1 MKKSAVALAAFSV
14 LASAMVFAA
23 EKATVTGKVTDSF
36 GRPLEHA
43 TVMVYHAG
51 VKTGYSIFC
60 PGCYTDC
67 GKRTL
72 TNTSGSFAISGLD
85 ADLWFELLIV
95 HDGYT
100 PTFLKK
106 IDPLEGPA
114 ATVVL
119 TARKSAGDSSRVV
132 RGRVVDSRG
141 NPVRD
146 AVVTSQGILLPQ
158 GGETIYGTPAG
169 LDPIAVTNEAGDFE
183 IAYSDSALKMALMVE
198 PRAMAPKFV
207 VLPTGPER
215 HTITVSG
222 GAIVRGRLTENG
234 KPVAGAEIGLNPR
247 QSWFGRENLTISG
260 SFYEEMRIGT
270 QEDGTFTITGVPFP
284 EKWYIYGKMES
295 IASRGATNP
304 VAVTTGHDGQ
314 AVNVGDV
321 PINRGYR
328 LRGKVVL
335 SDQKSIPDGM
345 TIFIASDFTR
355 DAKTGPLAHDGTF
368 EFLGL
373 AAGNYSLG
381 PAVRG
386 YSPPKDKAEITAS
399 VDHDVD
405 NFLIVLNPVGVAPA
419 QR

>member
-1 MKKSAVALAAFSV
+1 M
-14 LASAMVFAA
+14 MFAA
-23 EKATVTGKVTDSF
+23 EKATVTGKVTDSA
-36 GRPLEHA
+36 GRPLDHA

-51 VKTGYSIFC
+51 VKKGYSIFC

-72 TNTSGSFAISGLD
+72 TNASGAFSIGGLD

-106 IDPLEGPA
+106 IDPLEGLI
-114 ATVVL
+114 ATVAL
-119 TARKSAGDSSRVV
+119 TARTPTGDSGRVV

-141 NPVRD
+141 DPVRD
-146 AVVTSQGILLPQ
+146 AVVTPQGILLPR

-169 LDPIAVTNEAGDFE
+169 LDPIAVTNEKGDFE
-183 IAYSDSALKMALMVE
+183 IAYSDPALKMALMVE
-198 PRAMAPKFV
+198 PRAMAPKPV
-207 VLPTGPER
+207 ILPTGPER
-215 HTITVSG
+215 HTVTVLD

-234 KPVAGAEIGLNPR
+234 KPVAGAEIGMSPR
-247 QSWFGRENLTISG
+247 QGWFGMANLTISG

-270 QEDGTFTITGVPFP
+270 QEDGTFAITGVPFP
-284 EKWYIYGKMES
+284 EERNIYGKMES
-295 IASRGATNP
+295 IASRGASAP
-304 VAVTTGHDGQ
+304 IAVTTGHDGQ
-314 AVNVGDV
+314 EVDVGDM
-321 PINRGYR
+321 PISRGYR

-335 SDQKSIPDGM
+335 SDQKPIPDGM

-355 DAKTGPLAHDGTF
+355 DAKTVPLAHDGTF

-386 YSPPKDKAEITAS
+386 YRLPKETAEVEAS
-399 VDHDVD
+399 VDRDLD
-405 NFLIVLNPVGVAPA
+405 DFLIVLDPVGATPI